1 MRKYKCKRAQISFA
15 STHISHLL
23 RSAKEKDLGTH
34 YGENDNISITVDST
48 LDHGTLV
55 ATLVHECLHNWCHVR
70 GKAMGVDA
78 AHYVMNKLGDS
89 DNI

>member
-1 MRKYKCKRAQISFA
+1 MRKYKCKRSQIRFA
-15 STHISHLL
+15 STHISRLL
-23 RSAKEKDLGTH
+23 RSAAETDLGTH

-55 ATLVHECLHNWCHVR
+55 ATLVHECLHNWCYVR

-78 AHYVMNKLGDS
+78 EHYVMDKLGD
-89 DNI
+89 NI